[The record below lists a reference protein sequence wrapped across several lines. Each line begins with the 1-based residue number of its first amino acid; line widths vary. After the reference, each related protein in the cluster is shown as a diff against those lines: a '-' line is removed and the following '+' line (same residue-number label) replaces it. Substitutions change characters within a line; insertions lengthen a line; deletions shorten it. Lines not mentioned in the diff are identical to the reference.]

1 MREEPSSNHCESRDF
16 WLVFKK
22 LSLYSEGE
30 ARVRTSSSTLYCVL
44 TGDHNTH
51 SGSTHRVC

>member
-16 WLVFKK
+16 WLVFKN
-22 LSLYSEGE
+22 LFLYSE
-30 ARVRTSSSTLYCVL
+30 ARVRKQLL
-44 TGDHNTH
+44 THNTH